1 MAIDRADRLR
11 NAEKLLRQGKSDAAI
26 AEYLLIVGDHPRDW
40 STANILGDLYVRAGK
55 IDKAVDQF
63 VRIAGGLGEDGFLP
77 KAIALYKKVLKLKPD
92 HEHALLQAGE
102 IAASQGLLLDA
113 RTFLNALSDRRR
125 ARGDDRGLAEVII
138 RLGALDPADYPAR
151 LDAARARNLIQD
163 TPGAVRD
170 FKAVAEELAGKG
182 RQAEAIEA
190 LREAAVLSPADDE
203 IRERLLA
210 VYLGAG
216 DYTRARECASTVEQ
230 FKALAARL
238 DELGQSGEAL
248 ATLREAARLDP
259 SDVELKAYLA
269 RTFVAR
275 GDFASAAEYLTVE
288 TAGDDPTLL
297 LTVAEI
303 QLRGGQLDE
312 GVALV
317 RRLLDED
324 ASCRDDV
331 AQLGWNIAEH
341 APEAGFIVVGLAA
354 ETAVAQSDWP
364 AAAAAFQE
372 LVTRVPNHIPALM
385 RLVEICVDGGLEATM
400 YSAQAQLA
408 DAYIAAGLAAEARFI
423 AEDLVAREPWE
434 RSNIERFR
442 RTLVLIGEPDPD
454 ALIASRLSGETPFT
468 STDLSL
474 GSDDLPP
481 FEAPAAAV
489 PISPPPVA
497 AVPISPPPA
506 PVTALKPADVPASPA
521 SAMKPEGKKKGRDQF
536 ELGTNA
542 IDFQSLMDELESPPS
557 ARVRTESVEVDLSI
571 VLDEIREPDLPAEA
585 PVKPAGDLDDVFA
598 QLRTEASRRTAL
610 EVADEEYQRGLAL
623 HREGK
628 IDECIPALQAA
639 SRAPRLRFVTAS
651 LLGRIFRD
659 RGLTPQAIESFERA
673 AEAPAPTPEEGQ
685 ELLYD
690 LADALEKTG
699 EVARALAICMELHAE
714 VGEYRDISSRIDRL
728 SKVQSRG

>member
-1 MAIDRADRLR
+1 MAIDRAARIR
-11 NAEKLLRQGKSDAAI
+11 NAEKLLRQGKPDAAI
-26 AEYLLIVGDHPRDW
+26 AEYLLIVGDQPRDW
-40 STANILGDLYVRAGK
+40 NTANILGDLYVRAGQS
-55 IDKAVDQF
+55 DKAVDQF
-63 VRIAGGLGEDGFLP
+63 IRIADGLGEDGFLP

-92 HEHALLQAGE
+92 HEHALLRAGE
-102 IAASQGLLLDA
+102 IAASQGLMLDA
-113 RTFLNALSDRRR
+113 RTFLNALSERRR
-125 ARGDDRGLAEVII
+125 ARGDDRGLAEVRI
-138 RLGALDPADYPAR
+138 RLGSLDPADYPAR
-151 LDAARARNLIQD
+151 FDAARARILIQD
-163 TPGAVRD
+163 TAGAVRD
-170 FKAVAEELAGKG
+170 FKALAEELAGKG
-182 RQAEAIEA
+182 RQAEAIEG
-190 LREAAVLSPADDE
+190 LREAAVLSPEDDE

-210 VYLGAG
+210 VFLEAG
-216 DYTRARECASTVEQ
+216 DFTRARECASTVEQ
-230 FKALAARL
+230 FKALATRL
-238 DELGQSGEAL
+238 DELGQNGEAL

-259 SDVELKAYLA
+259 SDGELKAYLA

-275 GDFASAAEYLTVE
+275 GDFTSAAEYLTVE

-297 LTVAEI
+297 LTVAEM

-317 RRLLDED
+317 RRLLEED
-324 ASCRDDV
+324 ASRRDDV

-341 APEAGFIVVGLAA
+341 APEAGFVVVGLAA

-385 RLVEICVDGGLEATM
+385 RLVEICVDGRLEATM

-408 DAYIAAGLAAEARFI
+408 DAYIAAGSAAEARFI

-442 RTLVLIGEPDPD
+442 RTLVLLGEPDPD

-481 FEAPAAAV
+481 FEAPAT
-489 PISPPPVA
+489 
-497 AVPISPPPA
+497 A
-506 PVTALKPADVPASPA
+506 PKPADVPASPVW
-521 SAMKPEGKKKGRDQF
+521 AMKPEGKKKGRDQF
-536 ELGTNA
+536 ELSTNA
-542 IDFQSLMDELESPPS
+542 IDFQTFMDELESPPS
-557 ARVRTESVEVDLSI
+557 ARARTESVEVDLSI
-571 VLDEIREPDLPAEA
+571 VLDEIREPEPPPDA
-585 PVKPAGDLDDVFA
+585 PTKPAGDLDDVFA

-610 EVADEEYQRGLAL
+610 EAADEEYQRGLAL
-623 HREGK
+623 HRAGK
-628 IDECIPALQAA
+628 VDECIPALQAA
-639 SRAPRLRFVTAS
+639 SRAPRLRFATAS
-651 LLGRIFRD
+651 LLGRIFRE
-659 RGLTPQAIESFERA
+659 RGMTPQAIESFERA

-685 ELLYD
+685 ELLYN
-690 LADALEKTG
+690 LADALEETG

-714 VGEYRDISSRIDRL
+714 VGDYRDISSRIDRL